1 MAIER
6 AVRPLIQRRSAAVGA
21 VAGAILLAGLLGG
34 CGVVSAIHK
43 AASTVESNKTTVDD
57 FTSKLSS
64 APTSFV
70 VTYTTTGSQP
80 ATVVYAVSPPHSVA
94 FTVTPAQGS
103 GTAPVDLVVNS
114 KGTYSCTLPPPS
126 GTGPTCTRYGK
137 LDASGMSDLV
147 DLYTPSHW
155 VSFLKGV
162 SLVAGLAGD
171 KVTSSSMS
179 VNGFA
184 MKCVNLNA
192 SGVGTTTLCTTPQN
206 LLGYVKSPSDSTT
219 FQITKYSGTPSPTLF
234 QIPSGAKVTTVTTS
248 SASTTST
255 TVTSP
260 TTTGTGTH

>member
-1 MAIER
+1 MVIER
-6 AVRPLIQRRSAAVGA
+6 AIRPLAQSRRAAIGA
-21 VAGAILLAGLLGG
+21 IGGAILLASLLGG
-34 CGVVSAIHK
+34 CGTLSAIHK
-43 AASTVESNKTTVDD
+43 AATTIKSNKTTVDD
-57 FTSKLSS
+57 FTSNLSS
-64 APTSFV
+64 EPTSFV
-70 VTYTTTGSQP
+70 VTYTTSGSQP

-94 FTVTPAQGS
+94 FSVTPVQGS
-103 GTAPVDLVVNS
+103 STSAVHLVVNS
-114 KGTYSCTLPPPS
+114 KGTYSCIPSPPS

-137 LDASGMSDLV
+137 LDASGLSDLV

-184 MKCVNLNA
+184 LKCVNLDA

-219 FQITKYSGTPSPTLF
+219 FEITKYSGTPSPTLF
-234 QIPSGAKVTTVTTS
+234 EIPSGAKVTTVTT
-248 SASTTST
+248 ATTST
-255 TVTSP
+255 AASP